1 MSAPAAAGVRTV
13 ELSRQAVGGI
23 MYEPR
28 VPHYGL
34 AANNTYS

>member
-1 MSAPAAAGVRTV
+1 MNAPAAECVRTV
-13 ELSRQAVGGI
+13 ELNRQAVGGI